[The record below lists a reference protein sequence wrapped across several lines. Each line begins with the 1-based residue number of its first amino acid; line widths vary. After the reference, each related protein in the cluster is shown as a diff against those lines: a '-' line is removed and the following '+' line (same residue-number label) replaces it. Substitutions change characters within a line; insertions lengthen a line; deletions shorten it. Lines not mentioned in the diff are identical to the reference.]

1 MIYNLFSSLF
11 FIIFAIIAI
20 IFSVSNAQ
28 IVQIS
33 LDPLPF
39 GVSLPLYLAIQI
51 TAFFSF
57 VLGAICA
64 YIFNL
69 KYHQL
74 LRAKNKYIEEL
85 ERQINSKVE

>member
-1 MIYNLFSSLF
+1 MIYNLFSSIF
-11 FIIFAIIAI
+11 FVIFAIVAI
-20 IFSVSNAQ
+20 IFSVSNSQ

-39 GVSLPLYLAIQI
+39 GVDMPLYLAIQI
-51 TAFFSF
+51 VAFFSF
-57 VLGAICA
+57 AFGAVCA

-69 KYHQL
+69 KYRQL

-85 ERQINSKVE
+85 ERQINARIE